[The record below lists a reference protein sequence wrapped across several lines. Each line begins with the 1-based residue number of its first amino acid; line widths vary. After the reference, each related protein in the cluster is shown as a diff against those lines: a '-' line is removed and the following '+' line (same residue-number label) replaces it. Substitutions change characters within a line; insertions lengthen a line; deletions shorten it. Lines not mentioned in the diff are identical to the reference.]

1 MADRSEVFAWM
12 AARAAERGSRAA
24 SAGQASKHFGISA
37 GTIKSWISRHGD
49 PRKKGAP
56 KPRQAP
62 RSAPAASGTKPLA
75 LNLGAEDPSRQL
87 TEEEVAARRSH
98 LLDDREWASPLVGD
112 LVAHL
117 IRLEEDLARAWRMER
132 GASLVG
138 RLQGLRGQA
147 LIDLRQAQAAELVK
161 ERSGTRLEPP
171 KPDADA
177 LEILAY
183 QIERTRWQLALAESK
198 ESLVAAQKLAQK
210 EHDLLVEFRDIAAE
224 RKAREQV
231 SEDERVDRLAKSIKR
246 WPESVRAKLLAR
258 LGAA

>member
-49 PRKKGAP
+49 PRKEGAP
-56 KPRQAP
+56 K
-62 RSAPAASGTKPLA
+62 SKAAARVGPVSKGTSPLA
-75 LNLGAEDPSRQL
+75 LNLGDEDPSLML
-87 TEEEVAARRSH
+87 TEEEIAARRSH
-98 LLDDREWASPLVGD
+98 LLAGREWTSPLVPD

-117 IRLEEDLARAWRMER
+117 IRLEQDLARAWRMER

-147 LIDLRQAQAAELVK
+147 LVDLRQAQAAELVK
-161 ERSGTRLEPP
+161 ERSGTRLAPP
-171 KPDADA
+171 PPDADV

-183 QIERTRWQLALAESK
+183 QIERTRWQLALAEAN
-198 ESLVAAQKLAQK
+198 ESLVAAQKLSQK
-210 EHDLLVEFRDIAAE
+210 EHDLLVEFRDIAAD

-231 SEDERVDRLAKSIKR
+231 SEDERVDRLAKAIKR
-246 WPESVRAKLLAR
+246 WPDSVRAKLLAK
-258 LGAA
+258 LAGP